1 MCMLG
6 WINGHYISVDLLMVT
21 LKNIH
26 IYSYNIFIQEYTNI
40 NLKNINKVQN
50 FEVKVL
56 FSIFIFVYFINY
68 DGHRVIHKIK
78 PMLKMYHMN
87 IS

>member
-26 IYSYNIFIQEYTNI
+26 A
-40 NLKNINKVQN
+40 NKVQN

-78 PMLKMYHMN
+78 PMLKMYHMS
-87 IS
+87 ISKNEYK